1 MGKLPVE
8 NMISLCNCNSS
19 WLGVERGL
27 EVVPLASESLPQASL
42 VLEHE
47 LMQPYHPR
55 VFFVLENNEIDDG
68 DDEDKNHGSNC
79 SPLLTYTPKTV
90 ATWLWDAWFVFILW
104 FAK

>member
-55 VFFVLENNEIDDG
+55 VFVLLEMNEIDDG

-79 SPLLTYTPKTV
+79 SH
-90 ATWLWDAWFVFILW
+90 F
-104 FAK
+104 